1 MVRAALNRGA
11 ALVTAMLIAA
21 LAAAIV
27 ATLAAGQAQWLRTVE
42 LRRDRAQAQAIVLA
56 GLAWTRQVMQEDAQ
70 GAPIDHLGEP
80 WALPLPP
87 TPLEGGLVEGAI
99 VDAQGRCDVNHLAG
113 DAPPAKAARERL
125 ARLVATLGLDAQAAQ
140 ALLTER
146 SRPDAASFAR
156 AAEIATLVPVGE
168 AGYARVSRFVTALPV
183 AAAVNVNTAAPEV
196 LAAALEGFSTD
207 ALSALV
213 AERAR
218 KPFASLADF
227 RARLP
232 AGTTLRSDAGLDVR
246 SDFFLVTV
254 RARQG
259 TTQAQGRALLQRRG
273 SALPD
278 VVWQS
283 IE

>member
-1 MVRAALNRGA
+1 MVRLALNRGA

-56 GLAWTRQVMQEDAQ
+56 GLAWTRQVLHEDAQ
-70 GAPIDHLGEP
+70 GAAVDHLGEP

-99 VDAQGRCDVNHLAG
+99 VDAQGRLDVNHLAG
-113 DAPPAKAARERL
+113 EGAQAQAGRERL
-125 ARLVATLGLDAQAAQ
+125 ARLFTQAGLEAHAVDALLPQDAQV
-140 ALLTER
+140 E
-146 SRPDAASFAR
+146 SAR
-156 AAEIATLVPVGE
+156 FMRVAEIAAVAAVGE
-168 AGYARVSRFVTALPV
+168 AGYARVARFVTALP
-183 AAAVNVNTAAPEV
+183 AAAMLNVNTAPPEV
-196 LAAALEGFSTD
+196 LAAALGSLSAD
-207 ALSALV
+207 ALGALV
-213 AERAR
+213 AERTR

-227 RARLP
+227 RSRLP
-232 AGTTLRSDAGLDVR
+232 GGSNLSADAGLGVR
-246 SDFFLVTV
+246 SDYILVTV

-259 TTQAQGRALLQRRG
+259 ASTAQGRALLQRR
-273 SALPD
+273 ARELPE